1 MEISEFRT
9 LRNSF
14 QGQSKEQYGVVHGRH
29 SSSSR
34 DLNFSNVFQ
43 KHYGLYEAKEGDTCC
58 WTFEESM

>member
-1 MEISEFRT
+1 METSEFRS

-34 DLNFSNVFQ
+34 DLNFSNVLQ
-43 KHYGLYEAKEGDTCC
+43 KHYGLYGAKGVTHAA
-58 WTFEESM
+58 